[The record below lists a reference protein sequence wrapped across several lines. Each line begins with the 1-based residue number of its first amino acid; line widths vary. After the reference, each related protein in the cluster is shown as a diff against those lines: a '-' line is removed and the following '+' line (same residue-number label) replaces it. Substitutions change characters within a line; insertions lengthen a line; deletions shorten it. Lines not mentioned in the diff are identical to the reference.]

1 MGTMG
6 SDGIVQPSPLLDEY
20 RCLGQCVEDFAVQEV
35 VSQLS
40 VEALVVAVLPRTAR
54 LDVER
59 LDTEPGQ
66 SPTDELGRELRSVI
80 RA

>member
-6 SDGIVQPSPLLDEY
+6 SDGIVQPPPLLDEDDS
-20 RCLGQCVEDFAVQEV
+20 LGQCVENFAVQEV